1 MSVASGYKQGRK
13 KNPPEGGLVGHRE
26 TDARGWAACAQRP
39 RRQEAPAAGLAD
51 QALAASKR
59 RATSSQLTTL

>member
-1 MSVASGYKQGRK
+1 MSVASEQKSGRK
-13 KNPPEGGLVGHRE
+13 KTRRKAGWWGIGKPMPG
-26 TDARGWAACAQRP
+26 GWAACAQRA